1 MSEEK
6 WIFCVIGILTTYV
19 ITERKV
25 KNGGVRNG
33 PPYPLEEK
41 KDFTKPSSYVK
52 IGSKLVGKNSVKRKT
67 VKLSSREYA
76 HVMSELAT
84 NITNEQRRMSVIT
97 KPIGD
102 YIYTFEN
109 NFDNTFRVIGKKKIR

>member
-1 MSEEK
+1 M
-6 WIFCVIGILTTYV
+6 GL
-19 ITERKV
+19 
-25 KNGGVRNG
+25 N
-33 PPYPLEEK
+33 
-41 KDFTKPSSYVK
+41 
-52 IGSKLVGKNSVKRKT
+52 LVGKSVAERKT
-67 VKLSSREYA
+67 IRLSSREYA

-84 NITNEQRRMSVIT
+84 NITNEQRRMPVIT